1 MESQLKQNNSVNFAF
16 LVHEKFFRMRNLISI
31 LSQYGVVKKKKKHF
45 DLKMSK
51 CLQNQ
56 SEVKF

>member
-31 LSQYGVVKKKKKHF
+31 LSQYGVVKKKKNT
-45 DLKMSK
+45 LI
-51 CLQNQ
+51 
-56 SEVKF
+56 